1 VSLRVLTNSLAATDV
16 ALVHAG
22 YSRYREDLLAAG
34 VQIHELKPHQVRR
47 IGILGRSKAS
57 LHTKALVVDGQRG
70 FVGSFNL
77 DPRSVQLNT
86 EMGVLF
92 SDAALAGQLRGLF
105 LQSAAA
111 EMSYRLY
118 LEDGA
123 LRWADD
129 TPQAR
134 RVWIREPE
142 ANAWRRAVVAVMR
155 WLPIES
161 QL

>member
-1 VSLRVLTNSLAATDV
+1 M
-16 ALVHAG
+16 
-22 YSRYREDLLAAG
+22 
-34 VQIHELKPHQVRR
+34 KR

-92 SDAALAGQLRGLF
+92 SDAALAAQLRDLF
-105 LQSAAA
+105 LQSAAP
-111 EMSYRLY
+111 ETSYRLY
-118 LEDGA
+118 LEDDA

-129 TPQAR
+129 TPQASQ
-134 RVWIREPE
+134 VWTREPE